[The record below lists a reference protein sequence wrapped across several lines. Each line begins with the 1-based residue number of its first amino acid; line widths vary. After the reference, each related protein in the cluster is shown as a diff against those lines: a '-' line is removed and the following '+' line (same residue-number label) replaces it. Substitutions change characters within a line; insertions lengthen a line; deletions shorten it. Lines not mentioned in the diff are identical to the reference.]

1 MIVVERVGAQDAAK
15 LVSALADLL
24 IDAVEG
30 GASVNFLTPLE
41 RTEAEAFWRRVALG
55 VERSDRLLLG
65 AFEGGALVGTAQL
78 VLATQP
84 NQQHRAEVAK
94 VLVLQRAR
102 RRGIARRLLSALE
115 EEARARGRT
124 LLTLDTMV
132 GSASEKLYASFG
144 YVRVGAI
151 PDYALWPNGT
161 PGAASI
167 FYKQLV

>member
-55 VERSDRLLLG
+55 VERSDRLLLA

-132 GSASEKLYASFG
+132 GSAAEKLYASLG

-161 PGAASI
+161 PGTASI